1 MNRLKSI
8 FIMFYMM
15 MGMFIFAHGG
25 INLFNTNFSL
35 VWLGVI
41 IVTGLPVGF
50 LSFLMIFRSRART
63 SGNLPLLS
71 AIVTAGFFLT
81 VSGYLINSPS
91 SVLPLIYGF
100 IGFFGWFLYNFWY
113 SRLGRKTNEV
123 LAKGNQLPSFL
134 LEDVQGKSFDSK
146 SLIGKP
152 ALMLFYRGNWCP
164 LCMAQIKE
172 IAAQYR
178 ELESRG
184 VEMVLISPQSHKNSI
199 QLAEQ
204 FDVPFK
210 FLIDV
215 NNQAAKQLG
224 IFQKNGVPMG
234 MEMLGY
240 DSDTVLP
247 TVLITDK
254 DGKIIFADLTDNYR
268 VRPEPET
275 FIRVLDEYSKKSEE
289 KVAAV

>member
-15 MGMFIFAHGG
+15 MGMFIFAHGAV
-25 INLFNTNFSL
+25 NLFFGNFRL
-35 VWLGVI
+35 VWLGVF

-63 SGNLPLLS
+63 SANIPVVFIFL
-71 AIVTAGFFLT
+71 TAGFFLT
-81 VSGYLINSPS
+81 VSCYIFNSPPS
-91 SVLPLIYGF
+91 NLPLIYGF
-100 IGFFGWFLYNFWY
+100 IGFLGWFLYNFWY
-113 SRLGRKTNEV
+113 SRFGRKSNQTLV
-123 LAKGNQLPSFL
+123 PGNQLPSFL
-134 LEDVQGKSFDSK
+134 LEDVQGNKFDSR

-178 ELESRG
+178 ELDSRG
-184 VEMVLISPQSHKNSI
+184 VQIILISPQSHKNSI
-199 QLAEQ
+199 KLAQQ

-210 FLIDV
+210 FLIDTDSR
-215 NNQAAKQLG
+215 AAKQLG
-224 IFQKNGVPMG
+224 IFHKNGVPLG

-275 FIRVLDEYSKKSEE
+275 FIRVLDEYSKKAES
-289 KVAAV
+289 KIIAD